1 MKIHYDSCSWWHHVD
16 VVCSWKKNPHW
27 TWENKSAIHLP
38 QEHFSEPPLLF
49 HNSCTVNVT
58 LSMTGC
64 WVCNKFALCQWLSLC
79 LWKTEIL
86 YLIAL
91 IINNDEFIIHRSNV
105 PVHMRYISTAFLITT
120 TTLLVTISLSWF
132 NVAGHCAEKNK
143 KRFSWMRWRGPNYIS
158 PQC

>member
-16 VVCSWKKNPHW
+16 VVCSWKKNPEREKINLQSIYHR
-27 TWENKSAIHLP
+27 NISVN
-38 QEHFSEPPLLF
+38 PPCCFTTLVLLMWL
-49 HNSCTVNVT
+49 CQWQAVECVT
-58 LSMTGC
+58 NLRQ
-64 WVCNKFALCQWLSLC
+64 CQWLSLC